1 MLHVPAGA
9 EQGIDGPRPPGVQHG
24 DEVPLLPQQL
34 RLLGMA
40 LPSLQHGGDGLEEQG
55 PGGPP
60 LLQHP
65 VRLQDQ
71 LEAIPGEIVVQRRFL
86 LIEQGQQHVRP
97 QGGPLLGPI
106 LPLPVEARPIPQGL
120 HRLADPGPGLGRL
133 EGRGQQ
139 GPIRL
144 ADGPLGTYV
153 EPAELVHLVVEKLDP
168 AGVLPLGREHVQNVA
183 PQGHLAGAL
192 QHVHPLVAR
201 RYQVGKQRPGR
212 QHVPPLHHLH
222 LGHEGLRGRQSL
234 HEGRRA
240 GNDQG
245 GHAQHQPG
253 QDPQPL
259 APALRGRRLHVHE
272 RQLPR

>member
-1 MLHVPAGA
+1 
-9 EQGIDGPRPPGVQHG
+9 
-24 DEVPLLPQQL
+24 
-34 RLLGMA
+34 MA
-40 LPSLQHGGDGLEEQG
+40 LAPLQHGGDGLQEQH
-55 PGGPP
+55 PARPA

-65 VRLQDQ
+65 VRLHRQPQ
-71 LEAIPGEIVVQRRFL
+71 AVPGQVVVQGGFL
-86 LIEQGQQHVRP
+86 LVQQGQQHVRP

-106 LPLPVEARPIPQGL
+106 LPLPVETRPIPQGL

-144 ADGPLGTYV
+144 ADGPLGAHV
-153 EPAELVHLVVEKLDP
+153 EPPQLVHLVVEKLDP

-183 PQGHLAGAL
+183 PQGHLAGAF
-192 QHVHPLVAR
+192 QHVHPLVAGSHQIR
-201 RYQVGKQRPGR
+201 KELPRR

-259 APALRGRRLHVHE
+259 APALRGRRLHVDQRE
-272 RQLPR
+272 LPGQKGQGVGPVGFDLAV